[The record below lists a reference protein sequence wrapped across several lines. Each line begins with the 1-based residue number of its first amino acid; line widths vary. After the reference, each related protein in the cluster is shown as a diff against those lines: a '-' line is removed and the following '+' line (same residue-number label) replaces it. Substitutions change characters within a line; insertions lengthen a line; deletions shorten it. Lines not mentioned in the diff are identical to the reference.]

1 MENEKTPDIAIV
13 DPNTLSVLGLKHLI
27 ESVMPVVNVDCY
39 GSFAELESNAP
50 DHYYHYFVE
59 LRVVLANMP
68 FFLSRRQKTIV
79 IAGSG
84 NDAVNNEKF
93 HTIYT
98 NQPEKQ
104 LLRSLL
110 ALEQSAH
117 AHGRNLPSMA
127 RASGEGVSA
136 RSQLSMREVEVMSLV
151 AKGKM
156 NKEIADMLNIS
167 IPTVVSHRKNIMT
180 KLNMKT
186 VSALTIYAVM
196 HGYVSVD
203 DV

>member
-1 MENEKTPDIAIV
+1 MENGKKPDIAIV
-13 DPNTLSVLGLKHLI
+13 DPNTLSVLGLRHLI
-27 ESVMPVVNVDCY
+27 ESVMPVVNVDSY
-39 GSFAELESNAP
+39 ASFAELEANDP

-68 FFLSRRQKTIV
+68 FFLSHRQKTIV
-79 IAGSG
+79 IAGSA

-98 NQPEKQ
+98 NQPEKH

-117 AHGRNLPSMA
+117 AHGRNLPYVA
-127 RASGEGVSA
+127 RAAGDGAGA

-151 AKGKM
+151 AKGRM

-167 IPTVVSHRKNIMT
+167 MPTVVSHRKNIMT
-180 KLNMKT
+180 KLNIKS